1 MRTEMPKAAKQGV
14 NGNFNEIL
22 RKLSLSEAV
31 HADDWAVSECM
42 VQGIR
47 GRFGGCTFDFQ
58 TALRVLLT
66 HKEKCERG
74 EADAARWAVPAPHLA
89 EIKDAFLGYR
99 FFMTMPGAD
108 SMVLWSEN
116 LQIQLAVNEYFTAL
130 LWPDAIFTADGKSA
144 AAHLAHAQSR
154 VEIWLRQ
161 RWLYGFAEWNSPTYY
176 VEDISPLCL
185 LIDFVPNAQIRERTK
200 IILDLL
206 LYDLAVGQ
214 QDGIFS
220 STAGRCYPAG
230 RRIAEIEKINKDGT
244 LTLYNSIGAVI
255 EELCSEGVYAELH
268 GVDGIRIQKGSPNS
282 ILNNFKY
289 RKKDGY
295 VIPPVLR
302 HIALDRNHRVCRASH
317 GLYLRELRAKGL
329 IGQSD
334 AQIMLQW
341 AMEAFSNPEV
351 LRSTLRY
358 CRAHKL
364 FGNAN
369 FRELRFF
376 NIPLLRGLLPTL
388 SKWLNLFP
396 NGIAL
401 ERANTYTYRTP
412 HYLQA
417 CAQIY
422 CPKSHGAQQHLWCVN
437 FGEFAVFAA
446 NPYAEFGR
454 GSHWTGDGVKP
465 FAAQEKNVTL
475 AVYDTRVSGVK
486 IRKIHRYSQAHFPLA
501 LFDAVDESKMDGGMI
516 FGEKDGAYIAL
527 LAGKPLRFAVG
538 EETARDGL
546 QKYRLVQEGA
556 VTYWICETGSCE
568 TESFA
573 AFCERTAQNKRE
585 FDGKRLRY
593 YSRGVPYELTE
604 KAQFFAAGE
613 AQNLEYKRFD
623 SDFVKG
629 EREAEEYTFLH
640 SGKALH
646 IHFEKA
652 VRRIDNGTEEAHGE
666 G

>member
-1 MRTEMPKAAKQGV
+1 MRTEMPKAKKPGV
-14 NGNFNEIL
+14 NGNFNAIL
-22 RKLSLSEAV
+22 EKLSLGETV
-31 HADDWAVSECM
+31 TADDWAVSGRM
-42 VQGIR
+42 VQGIND
-47 GRFGGCTFDFQ
+47 RFGGCTFDFQ

-66 HKEKCERG
+66 HREKCENG
-74 EADAARWAVPAPHLA
+74 ETDAARWAIPAPHPA
-89 EIKDAFLGYR
+89 EIKTAFLGYR

-116 LQIQLAVNEYFTAL
+116 LQILLAVNEYFTAL
-130 LWPDAIFTADGKSA
+130 LWPDAVFTADGKSA
-144 AAHLAHAQSR
+144 AAHFAHAQSR

-185 LIDFVPNAQIRERTK
+185 LIDFAPDDKIRERAK

-220 STAGRCYPAG
+220 TTAGRCYPAG
-230 RRIAEIEKINKDGT
+230 RRIAEIEKINEDGT
-244 LTLYNSIGAVI
+244 LTLYNSVGAVI
-255 EELCSEGVYAELH
+255 EELCGEKVYAGLH
-268 GVDGIRIQKGSPNS
+268 GTDTIRVRKGSPNG
-282 ILNNFKY
+282 ILNNFHY

-295 VIPPVLR
+295 TIPPVLQSL
-302 HIALDRNHRVCRASH
+302 ALERNYRVCKASH
-317 GLYLRELRAKGL
+317 GLYLQELQEKGL
-329 IGQSD
+329 IGQED

-341 AMEAFSNPEV
+341 AMEAFSNPQV
-351 LRSTLRY
+351 LRNTLRY
-358 CRAHKL
+358 CRRHRL

-369 FRELRFF
+369 FRELRYC
-376 NIPLLRGLLPTL
+376 NIPLLRGLLPPL
-388 SKWLNLFP
+388 SNRLNLFP

-412 HYLQA
+412 RYLQA
-417 CAQIY
+417 CAQLY
-422 CPKSHGAQQHLWCVN
+422 RPKSHGAQQHLWCVS

-446 NPYAEFGR
+446 NPYADFGR

-486 IRKIHRYSQAHFPLA
+486 IRKIHKYSQAHFPLA
-501 LFDAVDESKMDGGMI
+501 LFDSVDESRLDDGMI

-527 LAGKPLRFAVG
+527 LAGKPIRFAP
-538 EETARDGL
+538 ARDAL

-556 VTYWICETGSCE
+556 VTWWICETGSCE

-573 AFCERTAQNKRE
+573 DFCARVAQNKRE

-593 YSRGVPYELTE
+593 HSREVPYELT
-604 KAQFFAAGE
+604 KTARFFVAGE
-613 AQNLEYKRFD
+613 ERKLEYKRFD
-623 SDFVKG
+623 SDFAQG
-629 EREAEEYTFLH
+629 ERESVEYTFAH
-640 SGKALH
+640 GGKALH

-652 VRRIDNGTEEAHGE
+652 IRRIDNGTEEAYGE